1 MIALIVAILLSVIFF
16 PIGFLFSMF
25 YPKRGNYL
33 YKIALGI
40 DQLGNVVCAR
50 LFNFFLI
57 DLDGYQFGN
66 EDETISSVIGK
77 NKQAN
82 TLTLFGIALDML
94 LEAIDKN
101 HSIDAI
107 EQDEAKQRRSKNQ

>member
-1 MIALIVAILLSVIFF
+1 MIALIVAILLAVVLF
-16 PIGFLFSMF
+16 PIGFVFSMF
-25 YPKRGNYL
+25 YPKRGKYL
-33 YKIALGI
+33 YRIALGI

-57 DLDGYQFGN
+57 DADGYQFGN

-77 NKQAN
+77 NKQTN
-82 TLTLFGIALDML
+82 TLTMFGML
-94 LEAIDKN
+94 LDSLLEKIDKN

-107 EQDEAKQRRSKNQ
+107 EKNTIRKK

>member
-1 MIALIVAILLSVIFF
+1 MILIVAIVISIILF

-25 YPKRGNYL
+25 YPERKKYI

-57 DLDGYQFGN
+57 DITGHKFGN
-66 EDETISSVIGK
+66 EDETISGVIGK
-77 NKQAN
+77 NKRTN
-82 TLTLFGIALDML
+82 TLTGLGVALDCILEL
-94 LEAIDKN
+94 LDKN
-101 HSIDAI
+101 HSVKAI
-107 EQDEAKQRRSKNQ
+107 EEDE

>member
-1 MIALIVAILLSVIFF
+1 MIFLIVAIVLAIVLF
-16 PIGFLFSMF
+16 PVGFMFSMF
-25 YPKRGNYL
+25 YPKRGKYL
-33 YKIALGI
+33 YRIALGI

-57 DLDGYQFGN
+57 DADGYQFGN

-82 TLTLFGIALDML
+82 TLTMFGIALDMF
-94 LEAIDKN
+94 LELIDKN
-101 HSIDAI
+101 HSEDAI
-107 EQDEAKQRRSKNQ
+107 EENP

>member
-1 MIALIVAILLSVIFF
+1 MIALIVAILLSIILF
-16 PIGFLFSMF
+16 PIGFIVSMF
-25 YPKRGNYL
+25 YPKRGKYL

-40 DQLGNVVCAR
+40 DQLGNIVCAR

-57 DLDGYQFGN
+57 DLDGYQFGD

-82 TLTLFGIALDML
+82 TLTMFGML
-94 LEAIDKN
+94 LDVILEKIDKN
-101 HSIDAI
+101 HTVDAI
-107 EQDEAKQRRSKNQ
+107 ENDTCKKN

>member
-1 MIALIVAILLSVIFF
+1 MIELLVAISISVILF
-16 PIGFLFSMF
+16 PIGFILTMF
-25 YPKRGNYL
+25 YPNRKKYL
-33 YKIALGI
+33 FSIALGI

-50 LFNFFLI
+50 LFNLTLI
-57 DLDGYQFGN
+57 YQSSIHKFGN

-82 TLTLFGIALDML
+82 TLTFAGRLLDALLD
-94 LEAIDKN
+94 AIDKN

-107 EQDEAKQRRSKNQ
+107 EEDEK

>member
-1 MIALIVAILLSVIFF
+1 MLALILAILLAVILF
-16 PIGFLFSMF
+16 PIGFLFALL
-25 YPKRGNYL
+25 YPKRGKYL

-57 DLDGYQFGN
+57 DIEGHQFGN
-66 EDETISSVIGK
+66 EDETISSVLGK
-77 NKQAN
+77 NKKTN

-94 LEAIDKN
+94 LELIDKN
-101 HSIDAI
+101 HNIEAI
-107 EQDEAKQRRSKNQ
+107 EEDE

>member
-1 MIALIVAILLSVIFF
+1 MILIVAILLSIILF

-25 YPKRGNYL
+25 YPERKKYIYN
-33 YKIALGI
+33 IALGI

-57 DLDGYQFGN
+57 DITGHKFGN

-77 NKQAN
+77 NKKTN
-82 TLTLFGIALDML
+82 TLTALGML
-94 LEAIDKN
+94 LDAFLEAIDKN
-101 HSIDAI
+101 HSADAV
-107 EQDEAKQRRSKNQ
+107 EEDEL